1 MPDVTATARP
11 GVRGPAGGRGAAW
24 VESPLQLLGAVE
36 AAHAGLLG
44 DSVLVRTRCGPTMA
58 ATVRALV
65 AGPLPAGLRLTAPVP
80 RFPLRRPSGVWAVGD
95 ACSGQVQSV
104 LWRAPV
110 VHGVV
115 LLDDGA
121 ATWDV
126 LACLTGQPPRPMVR
140 ARRAPSRARQ
150 LLGAQV
156 TRRLLA
162 AADHGRLTV
171 FTALPT
177 PPSLAAAAVRR
188 GLVLRQHSFDW
199 ARGHL
204 DPDVGAARTVV
215 VGSAMAVDCLVH
227 TDRYLGWVARIAES
241 AGTVAYLPHRR
252 ERGAALDAVAALPGV
267 RVVPGALPVEVRLA
281 AGTGLTAHTLPST
294 PSLTLLDLLGDRL
307 HVHAVPDD
315 WWTEQAPAGF
325 RERTA
330 TLTDQV
336 RAAADDGPDQP

>member
-1 MPDVTATARP
+1 MPDLTATARP
-11 GVRGPAGGRGAAW
+11 GGRGPAGGHGAAW

-44 DSVLVRTRCGPTMA
+44 DQARVRTRRGTAMD
-58 ATVRALV
+58 ATVRALL
-65 AGPLPAGLRLTAPVP
+65 AGPLPAGLRLAAPVT

-110 VHGVV
+110 SHGVV

-126 LACLTGQPPRPMVR
+126 LACLTAQPPRPMVR
-140 ARRAPSRARQ
+140 TRRAPTGARQ
-150 LLGAQV
+150 VLGAQV

-162 AADHGRLTV
+162 AAGHGRLTV

-199 ARGHL
+199 ARGNL
-204 DPDVGAARTVV
+204 DPDVGDAQVVV
-215 VGSAMAVDCLVH
+215 VGSAMAVDGLVR
-227 TDRYLGWVARIAES
+227 TDRYLGWVEQVAQGSGA
-241 AGTVAYLPHRR
+241 VAYLPHRR
-252 ERGAALDAVAALPGV
+252 ERGAALDAVAAVPGV

-281 AGTGLTAHTLPST
+281 AGAGLVVHSLPST
-294 PSLTLLDLLGDRL
+294 PSLTLFDLLGDRL
-307 HVHAVPDD
+307 HVHTVPDD

-330 TLTDQV
+330 SLTEQV
-336 RAAADDGPDQP
+336 RAAADDGPDLP